1 MCSTV
6 QIRWS
11 CDCGICRHFSAR
23 VHCQIA
29 APFINGR
36 VQHGGSTQA
45 CPAAAV
51 VGASLAVSALM
62 GWERKVDGECL
73 SQGHKLTT
81 VNGLVEIKT
90 AGPSTVSDQSARPPV
105 AQLPK
110 LRITIQ
116 TGRGCF
122 PLPPQ

>member
-1 MCSTV
+1 MSESGP
-6 QIRWS
+6 QI
-11 CDCGICRHFSAR
+11 
-23 VHCQIA
+23 
-29 APFINGR
+29 
-36 VQHGGSTQA
+36 
-45 CPAAAV
+45 
-51 VGASLAVSALM
+51 
-62 GWERKVDGECL
+62 
-73 SQGHKLTT
+73 T

-122 PLPPQ
+122 PLPPMNRQMLALQWFS